1 MPDIEQREPDPRRT
15 YGRSPPAAQAPSSRP
30 GSDEIAAIR
39 CRMDAL
45 LAAVLAVASGL
56 DLEKTLHQ
64 IVTAARDL
72 VDARYGALAILGD
85 DGATTEFVVAGIDDA
100 TRDLIGSPPTGH
112 GLLGAVGTPGAPLR
126 LDDLSAH
133 PASSGF
139 PANHPPMR
147 TFLGVPLPTHG
158 TARGRLYLTEK
169 HNGQGFTV
177 DDERAVVAL
186 AAAAG
191 IAVDNACLYEETR
204 DRQRW
209 LEAAG
214 EISAE
219 LLGGTGV
226 TDVLHLIASRAAEL
240 THADNALIALPSYPA
255 GTVSENTLVVRV
267 CAGPDADALTGRRI
281 PIGPS
286 TTGAVLRDHIPRS
299 VPRLAFDLADGA
311 GLDLGPAL
319 ALPLRSGAH
328 TAGVLLAIRAPGK
341 TAFGEDELQMVSELP
356 DQASLALRDAE
367 SQSARSQLD
376 VLADRDRIARDLH
389 DHVIQR
395 LFAVGL
401 AMQGTRRR
409 AGLPAVA
416 DRLAH
421 HIRQLQEV
429 IEEIRDAIF
438 DLHPEAPADRGLR
451 AKLQNAITESTGD
464 SGIRTTVHMSGPLDR
479 LPAELADHAQAVVR
493 EAVTNVLR
501 HANAPELTIT
511 VTLDDDLVIDIADTG
526 VGMPEA
532 AARSGLRN
540 LEQRAAEAGGSFRI
554 EHPDAGGT
562 RLVWTVPLP

>member
-1 MPDIEQREPDPRRT
+1 M
-15 YGRSPPAAQAPSSRP
+15 
-30 GSDEIAAIR
+30 
-39 CRMDAL
+39 
-45 LAAVLAVASGL
+45 
-56 DLEKTLHQ
+56 
-64 IVTAARDL
+64 
-72 VDARYGALAILGD
+72 
-85 DGATTEFVVAGIDDA
+85 VAGIDDA

-299 VPRLAFDLADGA
+299 VPRLAFDLAKGSYATILVKRLTEVRD
-311 GLDLGPAL
+311 
-319 ALPLRSGAH
+319 
-328 TAGVLLAIRAPGK
+328 APS
-341 TAFGEDELQMVSELP
+341 AFGPVSFRVESRLGKGEVEVAV
-356 DQASLALRDAE
+356 QAPPRRPGRWLLRIPNPPGQE
-367 SQSARSQLD
+367 VVSARIGD
-376 VLADRDRIARDLH
+376 EEVPRGADGGVDLSE
-389 DHVIQR
+389 R
-395 LFAVGL
+395 EG
-401 AMQGTRRR
+401 
-409 AGLPAVA
+409 
-416 DRLAH
+416 
-421 HIRQLQEV
+421 
-429 IEEIRDAIF
+429 
-438 DLHPEAPADRGLR
+438 
-451 AKLQNAITESTGD
+451 S
-464 SGIRTTVHMSGPLDR
+464 
-479 LPAELADHAQAVVR
+479 VR
-493 EAVTNVLR
+493 VTFRVR
-501 HANAPELTIT
+501 P
-511 VTLDDDLVIDIADTG
+511 
-526 VGMPEA
+526 
-532 AARSGLRN
+532 AAR
-540 LEQRAAEAGGSFRI
+540 
-554 EHPDAGGT
+554 
-562 RLVWTVPLP
+562 